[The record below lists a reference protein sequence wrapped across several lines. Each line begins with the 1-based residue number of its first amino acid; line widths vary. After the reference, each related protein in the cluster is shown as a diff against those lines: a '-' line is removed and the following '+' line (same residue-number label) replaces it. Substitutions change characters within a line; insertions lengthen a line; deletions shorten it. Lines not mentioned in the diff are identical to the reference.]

1 MVKILPEEAKTFGDW
16 AYIAIAKHTRK
27 FKKHEAE
34 VLADKD
40 PEELHQM
47 RVGMRRLRSAMTGFG
62 LGLDLPKLAGE
73 KNVGKVARTLG
84 ELRDLDVLLD
94 SLENQYQP
102 DLPTAEQKQLN
113 KVLQKLQKRRDKA
126 LKLVKEILKGQFYA
140 QFQKSLQQ
148 WLKKPVYHPIAAV
161 GINHILADLLLPQI
175 SKLLLHP
182 GWLVG
187 AKLEDGEYLL
197 SENLTVEEVEN
208 LLHARGTNL
217 HDLRKEAKR
226 TRYQMELFTQFYDDS
241 YQNYL
246 KDIKEIQ
253 TILGDLQDSAVLTEF
268 LSDIL
273 GDNLETK
280 MPVFSKLL
288 QDTRYQKWQQ
298 WQKLQHK
305 FLSDRIR
312 QEFRNLIQQHNFIV
326 GDVREEDKQE
336 IFEKVSQST

>member
-34 VLADKD
+34 VLVDKD
-40 PEELHQM
+40 AEELHQM

-73 KNVGKVARTLG
+73 KNVGKVARILG
-84 ELRDLDVLLD
+84 KLRDLDVLLD
-94 SLENQYQP
+94 ILSNQYQP
-102 DLPTAEQKQLN
+102 DLPSPEQKQLN
-113 KVLQKLQKRRDKA
+113 KVLQKLQKRRSKI
-126 LKLVKEILKGQFYA
+126 LKLVKETLHGQLYT
-140 QFQKSLQQ
+140 QLYQSLQQ
-148 WLKKPVYHPIAAV
+148 WLEKPSYQPIAAV
-161 GINHILADLLLPQI
+161 GINHILPDLLLPQV

-197 SENLTVEEVEN
+197 PETLTTEEVEN
-208 LLHARGTNL
+208 VLHTQGIFL

-226 TRYQMELFTQFYDDS
+226 TRYQMELFTQFYGDS

-273 GDNLETK
+273 GNNLAMK
-280 MPVFSKLL
+280 MPVFNKLL

-298 WQKLQHK
+298 WQKLQAK
-305 FLSDRIR
+305 FLSNHTR
-312 QEFRNLIQQHNFIV
+312 QELRNTIQQHNLMIE
-326 GDVREEDKQE
+326 DVKEEDRPE
-336 IFEKVSQST
+336 IPRKVLN